1 MQDLDYS
8 VLNLYRVSDHGQLLA
23 MADVQISGTFVIRG
37 VRILA
42 GKGGL
47 FVTLPQHQGKDKN
60 WYDQIYFLDNEL
72 FIPFKNTVLAAYRS
86 ATQNLTT
93 KG

>member
-1 MQDLDYS
+1 MLDYT
-8 VLNLYRVSDHGQLLA
+8 VLNLYQVADHGQLKAL
-23 MADVQISGTFVIRG
+23 ADVSISGTFVIRG
-37 VRILA
+37 IRIVA

-60 WYDQIYFLDNEL
+60 WYDQVYFLDNEL
-72 FIPFKNTVLAAYRS
+72 FMPFKETVLAAYRS
-86 ATQNLTT
+86 ALKT